1 MTEKKTQEKIEQ
13 LQMIEQSMQQIM
25 AQRQQFQSHLLEL
38 NSALEELEKTD
49 KSYKIIGNI
58 MVATDKEVLKK
69 DLSEK
74 KETTELRIKTIEK
87 QETQVKEKA
96 QALQKEIMENMKNES
111 A

>member
-58 MVATDKEVLKK
+58 RLQQTKK
-69 DLSEK
+69 F
-74 KETTELRIKTIEK
+74 
-87 QETQVKEKA
+87 
-96 QALQKEIMENMKNES
+96 
-111 A
+111 